1 MTDGD
6 APKTPQ
12 PEMPDLDPELEARL
26 AAFEAKARARREVH
40 ETEQAAVRAE
50 RASDAESVR
59 GAGIGLSLAYTIL
72 GLPLAGYG
80 VGWLLENAGV
90 RGWTPM
96 LTLVAC
102 VLAIAL
108 AAWKS
113 VKYVNQR

>member
-12 PEMPDLDPELEARL
+12 PEMPDLDAELEARL

-40 ETEQAAVRAE
+40 ETEKAAARAEQAA
-50 RASDAESVR
+50 DAESVR
-59 GAGIGLSLAYTIL
+59 GVGVGLSLAYTIL
-72 GLPLAGYG
+72 GLPLAGFG
-80 VGWLLENAGV
+80 VGWLLENAGI
-90 RGWTPM
+90 RGWTPI
-96 LTLVAC
+96 LVLVFCIVAL
-102 VLAIAL
+102 VL